1 MAPSGEGCG
10 DSMSSYPRLLV
21 TTVCANR
28 PSKTGAR
35 RPHFANPLIP
45 QEERVS
51 LNSTVANRRP
61 KKGDTVSLFSK
72 RSESER
78 LQGSIRVM
86 KHDLSS
92 LSLDIQF
99 IYQTV

>member
-1 MAPSGEGCG
+1 
-10 DSMSSYPRLLV
+10 MSSYPRLLV

-35 RPHFANPLIP
+35 RTHFANPLIP
-45 QEERVS
+45 QENCDS

-61 KKGDTVSLFSK
+61 KKGDTVSPFFQALGVGEIGPSFS
-72 RSESER
+72 
-78 LQGSIRVM
+78 
-86 KHDLSS
+86 
-92 LSLDIQF
+92 SLDIQF